1 MTPTDARH
9 PVNVPRRPGHRV
21 PASIFAGH
29 QVRIKVRA
37 GILAGEGLSM
47 TTSAG
52 LYIHFPYCVSICSYC
67 DFDRQATGFASIPR
81 YVASVVMEIRSHRR
95 RPVHSIFF
103 GGGTPSLMAAEQ
115 VTAILD
121 GARETFDLLP
131 EAEITLEANPG
142 ECTVERL
149 SGFRAAGVNRLSIG
163 VQSLDDA
170 TLSALSRRHTAD
182 GARAAVAA
190 ARAAGFDN
198 LSLDFMLGLAGMTVE
213 SWLRTLDAAVALAP
227 EHVSC
232 YILTVDERVP
242 MGRDVARGRLI
253 LPSDDAIAEQYLATG
268 ERLARAG
275 YRQYEVSNWAQPGRE
290 SRHNLTYWRDE
301 PYVAI
306 GAGAAGWHDGTRYKN
321 TPSPRR
327 YMASVANGRADRVE
341 EEQPDLVTRLGD
353 ALAVGLR
360 LREGLD
366 LEALGARLG
375 VDAHVAVGPALDELL
390 AAGVLE
396 RNGTRLRVAE
406 PSILV
411 TSEILARIEA
421 VLQDWAETVGR
432 DGVRAGTMA
441 TNALSAGE
449 LAAGSVVAHA
459 QAGQQVTD
467 RTVLAS
473 R

>member
-1 MTPTDARH
+1 M
-9 PVNVPRRPGHRV
+9 
-21 PASIFAGH
+21 PA
-29 QVRIKVRA
+29 
-37 GILAGEGLSM
+37 
-47 TTSAG
+47 SAG
-52 LYIHFPYCVSICSYC
+52 LYIHFPYCVSICNYC

-81 YVASVVMEIRSHRR
+81 YVASVAAEIRLHER

-103 GGGTPSLMAAEQ
+103 GGGTPSLMTPEQ
-115 VTAILD
+115 VTAILTA
-121 GARETFDLLP
+121 ARETFDLLP
-131 EAEITLEANPG
+131 SAEITLEANPG

-170 TLSALSRRHTAD
+170 TLLALSRRHSAD
-182 GARAAVAA
+182 EARAAVSA

-213 SWLRTLDAAVALAP
+213 NWLETLDAAIALAP
-227 EHVSC
+227 EHFSC

-268 ERLARAG
+268 ERLARVG
-275 YRQYEVSNWAQPGRE
+275 FHQYEVSNWARPERE

-301 PYVAI
+301 PYVGI
-306 GAGAAGWHDGTRYKN
+306 GAGAAGWHNGVRYKN
-321 TPSPRR
+321 APSPKR

-341 EEQPDLVTRLGD
+341 EEQPDLPTRLGD

-366 LEALGARLG
+366 LDDLGSRIG
-375 VDAHVAVGPALDELL
+375 VDVRSAIGPALDELL
-390 AAGVLE
+390 GAGVLE
-396 RNGTRLRVAE
+396 WHGRRLRVTE
-406 PSILV
+406 GSILV
-411 TSEILARIEA
+411 TSEILVRLETA
-421 VLQDWAETVGR
+421 LQDWAASIIA
-432 DGVRAGTMA
+432 DAQP
-441 TNALSAGE
+441 GE
-449 LAAGSVVAHA
+449 QVA
-459 QAGQQVTD
+459 D
-467 RTVLAS
+467 RSVLAG